1 MKAKSI
7 ISILVAGF
15 AFLGFQ
21 AHAAVNFHLSSDAI
35 ATVEWDNWT
44 YASSTA
50 SSTPGSQGSGTT
62 TTAGGGFTFTSTEVT
77 TEILHGYNSFIGGL
91 LPPSG
96 PTAGDTYYVHD
107 GAYEWEVNVTLSS
120 AVDYFRV
127 SYALPGRASTSTAAT
142 DFSNTPSLSNAVA
155 IDSGSYNYNDSFN
168 SVYYTTFELD
178 EASETFAVSFGDV
191 VFGGP
196 AFPGSFKS
204 LDGIYVEAFNGSP
217 NAVPEPQ
224 SFALISGLVTVLLL
238 AARRR
243 VRN

>member
-1 MKAKSI
+1 MNAKSL
-7 ISILVAGF
+7 ISILFAGF
-15 AFLGFQ
+15 AFLGIQ
-21 AHAAVNFHLSSDAI
+21 AHAAVDFHLSSDAI

-77 TEILHGYNSFIGGL
+77 TKILQDYGSFGGL
-91 LPPSG
+91 LPPAG

-107 GAYEWEVNVTLSS
+107 GAYEWAVNVTLSS

-142 DFSNTPSLSNAVA
+142 DFANTPSLSDAVA

-178 EASETFAVSFGDV
+178 EASDTFAVSFGDIV
-191 VFGGP
+191 AFG
-196 AFPGSFKS
+196 FYPGSFKS
-204 LDGIYVEAFNGSP
+204 VDGIYVEAFSATP
-217 NAVPEPQ
+217 SAVPEPQ
-224 SFALISGLVTVLLL
+224 AFALLSGLIALICIAT
-238 AARRR
+238 RRR
-243 VRN
+243 VRS

>member
-1 MKAKSI
+1 MNAKSL
-7 ISILVAGF
+7 ISILFAGF
-15 AFLGFQ
+15 AFLGIQ
-21 AHAAVNFHLSSDAI
+21 AHAAVDFHLSSDAI

-77 TEILHGYNSFIGGL
+77 TEILQGYGSFGGL

-107 GAYEWEVNVTLSS
+107 GAYEWDVNVTLSS

-142 DFSNTPSLSNAVA
+142 DFANTPSLSNAVA

-178 EASETFAVSFGDV
+178 EASDTFAVSFGDIV
-191 VFGGP
+191 AFG
-196 AFPGSFKS
+196 FYPGSFKS
-204 LDGIYVEAFNGSP
+204 VDGIYVEAFSSTP

-224 SFALISGLVTVLLL
+224 AFALLSGLIALICIAT
-238 AARRR
+238 RRR
-243 VRN
+243 VRS